1 MRTPATILIV
11 DDNAAHR
18 KLLHELIVMLGHTPV
33 LANSGPEALA
43 SMQNHLPDLVLLD
56 IEMPQMDGLDVL
68 EHMNSE
74 QLLGRIPVI
83 MISAVDET
91 DTVVECIKL
100 GAVDYLVKPIDHA
113 AVKEKVETHL
123 GKKS

>member
-1 MRTPATILIV
+1 MTTPATILIV

-43 SMQNHLPDLVLLD
+43 SIQNISPDLILLD
-56 IEMPQMDGLDVL
+56 IEMPEMDGLDVL
-68 EHMNSE
+68 QQMNSE

-91 DTVVECIKL
+91 DTVVECIKM

-113 AVKEKVETHL
+113 TVKEKVEIHL
-123 GKKS
+123 GKNG